1 MERVWMV
8 VAAFRVSLAV
18 LAPTRKTCINVFY
31 LRRLKKQ
38 SVRIDAVG
46 MLQDCCR
53 NAANDRKNEKL
64 IEIM

>member
-1 MERVWMV
+1 MV
-8 VAAFRVSLAV
+8 VAASV

-31 LRRLKKQ
+31 LRRLEKQ
-38 SVRIDAVG
+38 SVRIDAAG

-64 IEIM
+64 IEVK